1 MERYTAAPT
10 EGLAAVDAAS
20 YLLCVR
26 QDFERAEEALKVANM
41 VAPED
46 PVVRARSRLAVAL
59 LVSPIS
65 FAPPHLFPDAV
76 LKSGVRIHCDCKAG
90 RGG

>member
-26 QDFERAEEALKVANM
+26 QDFERAEEVLKVANM

-46 PVVRARSRLAVAL
+46 PVVRARSRRRSACVADFICAP
-59 LVSPIS
+59 SPLS
-65 FAPPHLFPDAV
+65 RR
-76 LKSGVRIHCDCKAG
+76 ST
-90 RGG
+90 